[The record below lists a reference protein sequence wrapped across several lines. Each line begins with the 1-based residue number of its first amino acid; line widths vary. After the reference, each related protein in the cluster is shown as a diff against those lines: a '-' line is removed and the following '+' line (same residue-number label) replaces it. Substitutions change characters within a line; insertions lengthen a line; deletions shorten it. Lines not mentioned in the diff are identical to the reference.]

1 MVFDNF
7 FQTRSAKA
15 VSINIIFGSFFSRF
29 STIFISHNDFIAF
42 FETVEFLSIF
52 DCCKCGLFGS
62 LFGSFSL
69 SGQISKTL
77 VMSCNNFFQ
86 AQTFKVVGFN
96 IGCSCFFFGN
106 LAIFINV
113 VDGVFFFETVD
124 ILGIFVGSK

>member
-15 VSINIIFGSFFSRF
+15 VSFNIFFGSFSSRF
-29 STIFISHNDFIAF
+29 SAISISHNDFIAF

-62 LFGSFSL
+62 LSGSFSL

-77 VMSCNNFFQ
+77 VMLCNNFFQ
-86 AQTFKVVGFN
+86 AQTAEAIGFN
-96 IGCSCFFFGN
+96 IFICCYFFGN
-106 LAIFINV
+106 LAIFRF
-113 VDGVFFFETVD
+113 VDDVSLLESVD
-124 ILGIFVGSK
+124 VLGIFVGSN